1 MKGLKN
7 IFAGVALAF
16 LAMTDVVAQDVVAR
30 IPELEQNRAY
40 MDLLRRDEQLQMRSD
55 SLVSVMRGLRFD
67 MRDMAERR
75 DTLLRGVVDSLS
87 VVLAEAE
94 GELMVLRGQKIKL
107 VDRINAIEQEFLLS
121 SMDNISGVESQSS
134 SSIYNNEYFRN
145 SLFEEDYQVLMD
157 VHKRE
162 AEARDYVVMYVE
174 NYDKIKSLYDRYLKA
189 TTETES
195 EDIYAEI
202 SVAMDENMVLD
213 RRLAKLWTEIFDQKT
228 YVYSYFLEKEGRDDI
243 LELTEN
249 MTSEARQLQAV
260 ASDNC
265 ASEAVADYCLQKPVV
280 LNYEMYVAKMLDL
293 PKAIDSLSNAAR
305 AVRQIDYRMPVIDVE
320 RRSFVDYAAIEFRS
334 RSPYTSSNPVP
345 DCIVYEYGTIYRIL
359 LGTYKVRQATSIFRG
374 AVPLCV
380 EVEADGRFSYYAG
393 GLRTLAE
400 AEAAVAV
407 MKKKGFRN
415 PRIVEWVDGQK
426 TNLSELGD
434 GGRISYR
441 IVIKGEELDD
451 SVQELIATMAPDC
464 QVSKVAEDTFIV
476 GIFGSKAVAQRVADA
491 LVKCDETLDVEISEL
506 KSEVT
511 DEEE

>member
-1 MKGLKN
+1 MIRYK
-7 IFAGVALAF
+7 IIIAGIACAL
-16 LAMTDVVAQDVVAR
+16 LTVTDAAAQDVVAR
-30 IPELEQNRAY
+30 IPELGQNKNY
-40 MDLLRRDEQLQMRSD
+40 MELLRRDELLQMRSD
-55 SLVSVMRGLRFD
+55 SLINVMRGVRLD
-67 MRDMAERR
+67 MRTIAEQR
-75 DTLLRGVVDSLS
+75 DTLMRNTIDSLS
-87 VVLAEAE
+87 TVLADVEE
-94 GELMVLRGQKIKL
+94 KMIELRSEKVKL
-107 VDRINAIEQEFLLS
+107 VDNINAIEQEFLLS
-121 SMDNISGVESQSS
+121 SMDNIGGVESQAS

-145 SLFEEDYQVLMD
+145 SLFDEDYEVLMN

-162 AEARDYVVMYVE
+162 AEARDYVKMYVE
-174 NYDKIKSLYDRYLKA
+174 NYKKIESLYDKYLKA
-189 TTETES
+189 ATESES

-228 YVYSYFLEKEGRDDI
+228 YVYSYFLEKEGREDI

-249 MTSEARQLQAV
+249 MTSEARQMQAMAV
-260 ASDNC
+260 DNC

-293 PKAIDSLSNAAR
+293 PKTIDSLSSASR
-305 AVRQIDYRMPVIDVE
+305 AVRQVDYRMPVIDVE

-359 LGTYKVRQATSIFRG
+359 LGMYKVRQATSIFRG
-374 AVPLCV
+374 AVPLSVDV
-380 EVEADGRFSYYAG
+380 EDDGRFSYYAG

-415 PRIVEWVDGQK
+415 PRIVEWVDGYK
-426 TNLSELGD
+426 TNITEMGE

-441 IVIKGEELDD
+441 IVITGSKLDET
-451 SVQELIATMAPDC
+451 VQEIISSMAPDC
-464 QVSKVAEDTFIV
+464 QVSKIADDTFLV
-476 GIFGSKAVAQRVADA
+476 GMFGSKALAQRVADA
-491 LVKCDETLDVEISEL
+491 IAKCDEGLTIEISEI

-511 DEEE
+511 EEEE